1 MVGKIS
7 NRERIFDVSIDLFSE
22 YGYDGVSVRQIAKE
36 VGIRESS
43 IYNHYPSKESILD
56 SILDYYINR
65 MLAND
70 IPVEQASENL
80 DVSFDYFYRAGLI
93 AFTSQLIDEKMSKIT
108 RIILIESYHNE
119 KIRLFMKNSIISQA
133 VEGWIVLFD
142 LMKSKRLIRQD
153 CDTRQLA
160 ESFYKYGL
168 FLLYE
173 HYIINYPEDDEKF
186 IENLRKKSENHIRLL
201 FDSVKI

>member
-80 DVSFDYFYRAGLI
+80 DVGFDYFYRAGLI

-186 IENLRKKSENHIRLL
+186 IENLRKKSENHIKLL

>member
-7 NRERIFDVSIDLFSE
+7 NKERIFDVSIDLFSE

-80 DVSFDYFYRAGLI
+80 DVGFDYFYRAGLI

-119 KIRLFMKNSIISQA
+119 KIRMFMKNSIISQV

>member
-1 MVGKIS
+1 MKVNNKEKIF
-7 NRERIFDVSIDLFSE
+7 NVSIDLFSQN
-22 YGYDGVSVRQIAKE
+22 GYDGVSIRQIAQE

-56 SILDYYINR
+56 SILDYYINE

-70 IPVEQASENL
+70 IPIDEASHNL
-80 DVSFDYFYRAGLI
+80 DISFDYFYQAGLN
-93 AFTSQLIDEKMSKIT
+93 AFAGQLKIEKMSKIT

-119 KIRLFMKNSIISQA
+119 KIRNFMKKSIIDEA
-133 VEGWIVLFD
+133 INGWIKLFD
-142 LMKSKRLIRQD
+142 LMKAKQIIRDDADSK
-153 CDTRQLA
+153 QLS

-173 HYIINYPEDDEKF
+173 HYIINYPEDDEEF
-186 IENLRKKSENHIRLL
+186 IEKLCRNSKNHIDLIFNAVRR
-201 FDSVKI
+201 

>member
-80 DVSFDYFYRAGLI
+80 DVGFDYFYRAGLI

-108 RIILIESYHNE
+108 RIILIES
-119 KIRLFMKNSIISQA
+119 
-133 VEGWIVLFD
+133 
-142 LMKSKRLIRQD
+142 
-153 CDTRQLA
+153 
-160 ESFYKYGL
+160 
-168 FLLYE
+168 
-173 HYIINYPEDDEKF
+173 
-186 IENLRKKSENHIRLL
+186 
-201 FDSVKI
+201 

>member
-80 DVSFDYFYRAGLI
+80 DVGFDYFYRAGLI

>member
-56 SILDYYINR
+56 SILEYYINR

-80 DVSFDYFYRAGLI
+80 DVGFDYFYRAGLI

-119 KIRLFMKNSIISQA
+119 KIRMFMKNSIISQA

-173 HYIINYPEDDEKF
+173 HYIINYPEDDEEF
-186 IENLRKKSENHIRLL
+186 IENLRKKSENHIKLL

>member
-7 NRERIFDVSIDLFSE
+7 NKERIFDVSIDLFSE

-56 SILDYYINR
+56 SILEYYINR

-80 DVSFDYFYRAGLI
+80 DVGFDYFYRAGLI

-119 KIRLFMKNSIISQA
+119 KIRMFMKNSIISQA

-142 LMKSKRLIRQD
+142 LMKSKRLILQD

-186 IENLRKKSENHIRLL
+186 IENLRKKSENHIKLL

>member
-56 SILDYYINR
+56 SILEYYINR

-80 DVSFDYFYRAGLI
+80 DVGFDYFYRAGLI

-119 KIRLFMKNSIISQA
+119 KIRMFMKNSIISQA

-186 IENLRKKSENHIRLL
+186 IENLRKKSENHIKLL